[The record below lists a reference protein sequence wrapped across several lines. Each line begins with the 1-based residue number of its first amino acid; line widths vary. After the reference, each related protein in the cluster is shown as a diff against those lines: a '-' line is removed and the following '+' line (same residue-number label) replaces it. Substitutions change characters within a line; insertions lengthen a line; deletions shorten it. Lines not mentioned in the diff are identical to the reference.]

1 MTVHSVFEDRTISAS
16 ASTQGSGSASPSQSD
31 KRARILA
38 AAETVFAESGF
49 FQAKVSQIA
58 KEAGVADGTIYLY
71 FKSKDDVLISLFES
85 RMSEVCER
93 MRINVAVAETVS
105 EKLQSFVR
113 THLGMVEEHPN
124 LAEVL
129 TVELR
134 QSAKFMKEHPN
145 PQFGEYLKILATIIA
160 DGQEAGDFD
169 AEIPAPVA
177 ARGIFGMVDELALAW
192 LLGAEQKFDIVRAA
206 DWVGAL
212 ILRGLERKKL

>member
-1 MTVHSVFEDRTISAS
+1 MTAHSVPAGQT
-16 ASTQGSGSASPSQSD
+16 STPSQTD

-38 AAETVFAESGF
+38 AAETVFAERGF
-49 FQAKVSQIA
+49 FHAKVSQIA
-58 KEAGVADGTIYLY
+58 QEAGVADGTIYLY
-71 FKSKDDVLISLFES
+71 FKSKDDVLISLFEK
-85 RMSEVCER
+85 RMSEVCAR
-93 MRINVAVAETVS
+93 MNENVAAADTAAD
-105 EKLQSFVR
+105 KLQSFIG
-113 THLGMVEEHPN
+113 THLSMVEEHPN

-134 QSAKFMKEHPN
+134 QSAKFMKGHPN

-160 DGQEAGDFD
+160 DGQATGVFEPTV
-169 AEIPAPVA
+169 PAPVA

-206 DWVGAL
+206 DWVGSL

>member
-1 MTVHSVFEDRTISAS
+1 MTAHSLSAGQAS
-16 ASTQGSGSASPSQSD
+16 ADSGKSPQSD

-38 AAETVFAESGF
+38 AAETVFAERGF

-85 RMSEVCER
+85 RMSQVCAQ
-93 MRINVAVAETVS
+93 MVTNVAAEELATA
-105 EKLQSFVR
+105 KLQSFIT
-113 THLGMVEEHPN
+113 THLRMVEEHPN

-134 QSAKFMKEHPN
+134 QSAKFMKGHPN
-145 PQFGEYLKILATIIA
+145 PQFGEYLKILASIIA
-160 DGQEAGDFD
+160 SGQAAGEFD
-169 AEIPAPVA
+169 AGVPAPVA

-192 LLGAEQKFDIVRAA
+192 LLGGEQKFDIVRAA
-206 DWVGAL
+206 DWVGTL
-212 ILRGLERKKL
+212 ILRGLERKKQ